1 LIKEKRKKEVRNK
14 VKGFKECY
22 KCRRNLPLF
31 MYRKSSTPPIA
42 SVKGRA
48 YVCRLCNFIESGKG
62 GVCRQQT
69 NGKYK
74 VVKLTLRERLKELF
88 GE

>member
-1 LIKEKRKKEVRNK
+1 M
-14 VKGFKECY
+14 KGFKECY

-42 SVKGRA
+42 SVKGRT

-74 VVKLTLRERLKELF
+74 VVKLTFKERLKELF